1 MPELRARYCCEPAPE
16 HCATAAPSP
25 PTPVRR
31 RRPRSAPRTPRAEE
45 PVEPGAVEYRL
56 QRSPYQDASGFQNL
70 FVDDL
75 AGSGDISS
83 SRGPS
88 FFEPKLPKGVS
99 VQRKLHHMVDVLRED
114 DRRRMDELTT
124 KIYACDRCRCVQAAE
139 VEEKEMHLG
148 EAQRHLEVVLHKSED
163 PQYLHHVLT
172 TVVGPKLFYDLPL
185 LTSRFMRKIA
195 LHKECMEEFGSR
207 SEFEERATAYHFA
220 NALAILKACNERQA
234 AEEMFQEATS
244 LQWQGKQAISWHCL
258 EQTPAVHID
267 GLEHRKF
274 WDPPPELAH
283 VLEENVENVRTDLLE
298 MQSSWR
304 SQIPAYPNL
313 VETSQG
319 VWDMLQLYSSR
330 RWNLEACDL
339 MPRTAELLQKY
350 LPTANLPYIHYN
362 TEEVVL
368 FLLTPG
374 SKVRLHN
381 GGSNAPIN
389 LSLGLTGSNGAF
401 LEVSGEVRPFQD
413 GKVLAFDDGSDHR
426 VWHDGLEDR
435 WVLVVRMMHPQLATE
450 PYRFFSRAWT
460 RRSCFETWDEERHQQ
475 LTQLTNG
482 PAKKECPEC
491 LACRAKRALAKAQL
505 SSPSSATIQAQKLAW
520 MLQGWSAEAK
530 LTRPHRR
537 QR

>member
-124 KIYACDRCRCVQAAE
+124 KIYAC
-139 VEEKEMHLG
+139 
-148 EAQRHLEVVLHKSED
+148 
-163 PQYLHHVLT
+163 
-172 TVVGPKLFYDLPL
+172 
-185 LTSRFMRKIA
+185 
-195 LHKECMEEFGSR
+195 
-207 SEFEERATAYHFA
+207 
-220 NALAILKACNERQA
+220 
-234 AEEMFQEATS
+234 
-244 LQWQGKQAISWHCL
+244 
-258 EQTPAVHID
+258 
-267 GLEHRKF
+267 
-274 WDPPPELAH
+274 
-283 VLEENVENVRTDLLE
+283 
-298 MQSSWR
+298 
-304 SQIPAYPNL
+304 
-313 VETSQG
+313 
-319 VWDMLQLYSSR
+319 
-330 RWNLEACDL
+330 
-339 MPRTAELLQKY
+339 
-350 LPTANLPYIHYN
+350 
-362 TEEVVL
+362 
-368 FLLTPG
+368 
-374 SKVRLHN
+374 
-381 GGSNAPIN
+381 
-389 LSLGLTGSNGAF
+389 
-401 LEVSGEVRPFQD
+401 
-413 GKVLAFDDGSDHR
+413 
-426 VWHDGLEDR
+426 
-435 WVLVVRMMHPQLATE
+435 
-450 PYRFFSRAWT
+450 
-460 RRSCFETWDEERHQQ
+460 
-475 LTQLTNG
+475 
-482 PAKKECPEC
+482 
-491 LACRAKRALAKAQL
+491 RAKRALAKAQL